1 MDEILA
7 GKYIS
12 DERIPGVREYSLL
25 LQVNVNTTVKAFD
38 ILARQGII
46 YNKRGLGSFVSADA
60 VKIIRRL
67 RSDDVLNG
75 MLQEL
80 AKQMYLLGI
89 PMERSP
95 IACNNSSTKRWRPQL
110 SVDSLPLSPEVSPLS
125 SHLSLL
131 KMVLLSSALLA
142 AALMLSCFLLAHSP
156 IAQRMLHRQRIVPRK
171 SHQSLCRLRQCQR
184 HLRLHGEQSAALR
197 IGGREQR
204 HHPPPHSDGQPH
216 GDGEHGP
223 QRRSP
228 RPILCGRWGT
238 ESGHGV
244 SQLHAPAA
252 CRGHP

>member
-1 MDEILA
+1 MNFREGQPIYQQIAERLIDEILA

-89 PMERSP
+89 PMEKVTDRLQ
-95 IACNNSSTKRWRPQL
+95 QL
-110 SVDSLPLSPEVSPLS
+110 INEEMATPTV
-125 SHLSLL
+125 
-131 KMVLLSSALLA
+131 
-142 AALMLSCFLLAHSP
+142 
-156 IAQRMLHRQRIVPRK
+156 
-171 SHQSLCRLRQCQR
+171 
-184 HLRLHGEQSAALR
+184 G
-197 IGGREQR
+197 
-204 HHPPPHSDGQPH
+204 
-216 GDGEHGP
+216 
-223 QRRSP
+223 
-228 RPILCGRWGT
+228 
-238 ESGHGV
+238 
-244 SQLHAPAA
+244 
-252 CRGHP
+252 

>member
-1 MDEILA
+1 MNFREGQPIYQQIAERLIDEILA

-89 PMERSP
+89 PMEKVTDRLQ
-95 IACNNSSTKRWRPQL
+95 QL
-110 SVDSLPLSPEVSPLS
+110 VNEEMATPTV
-125 SHLSLL
+125 
-131 KMVLLSSALLA
+131 
-142 AALMLSCFLLAHSP
+142 
-156 IAQRMLHRQRIVPRK
+156 
-171 SHQSLCRLRQCQR
+171 
-184 HLRLHGEQSAALR
+184 G
-197 IGGREQR
+197 
-204 HHPPPHSDGQPH
+204 
-216 GDGEHGP
+216 
-223 QRRSP
+223 
-228 RPILCGRWGT
+228 
-238 ESGHGV
+238 
-244 SQLHAPAA
+244 
-252 CRGHP
+252 

>member
-38 ILARQGII
+38 ILARQGIIYQGII

-89 PMERSP
+89 PMEKVTDRLQ
-95 IACNNSSTKRWRPQL
+95 QL
-110 SVDSLPLSPEVSPLS
+110 INEEMATPTV
-125 SHLSLL
+125 
-131 KMVLLSSALLA
+131 
-142 AALMLSCFLLAHSP
+142 
-156 IAQRMLHRQRIVPRK
+156 
-171 SHQSLCRLRQCQR
+171 
-184 HLRLHGEQSAALR
+184 G
-197 IGGREQR
+197 
-204 HHPPPHSDGQPH
+204 
-216 GDGEHGP
+216 
-223 QRRSP
+223 
-228 RPILCGRWGT
+228 
-238 ESGHGV
+238 
-244 SQLHAPAA
+244 
-252 CRGHP
+252 